1 MTMEK
6 WKNEAAGNSAVI
18 EHSMRT
24 AYMGAASRK
33 DLYRLTVKAD
43 YDHGFVFF
51 VSCYETL
58 EEARERL
65 FQMGGKTNW
74 RKLG

>member
-1 MTMEK
+1 MEK
-6 WKNEAAGNSAVI
+6 WKNDVAGNSAAI
-18 EHSMRT
+18 EHNTRSE
-24 AYMGAASRK
+24 YKGAAGRK
-33 DLYRLTVKAD
+33 DVYRLTVKAD

-65 FQMGGKTNW
+65 FNMGGKTNW
-74 RKLG
+74 RILD

>member
-1 MTMEK
+1 MLEK
-6 WKNEAAGNSAVI
+6 WRNDAADNSATI
-18 EHSMRT
+18 EHSMRSG
-24 AYMGAASRK
+24 YKGAPGRR

-65 FQMGGKTNW
+65 FHMGGETSW
-74 RKLG
+74 RKFG